1 VKAQG
6 LTWGKSVHLLRNV
19 KEKTSKTRPQHCSR
33 KYKVWKKLIKGILF
47 FNSIIV
53 HLPKFTWDDNVI
65 WIVLFFKI
73 LTFIIKFHSIP
84 ISSLYIILNVILYFE
99 ILFVYFCEIKVSN
112 KFSKFNLMSS
122 KQYKF
127 MIKKHL
133 KEGRN

>member
-1 VKAQG
+1 MSKKRFQKPARRIAQENI
-6 LTWGKSVHLLRNV
+6 KC
-19 KEKTSKTRPQHCSR
+19 EKT
-33 KYKVWKKLIKGILF
+33 KGILF

-73 LTFIIKFHSIP
+73 LTFLIKFHSIP

-112 KFSKFNLMSS
+112 KFLKFTLMSI

-127 MIKKHL
+127 MIKK
-133 KEGRN
+133 NI